1 MRQIAIIL
9 LMCATS
15 LMAMADGWQYG
26 SGKAGIESQYEFIN
40 GNYDRPTALQLFV
53 GKDESGH
60 DGVLAILQ
68 GECDIHDFRD
78 SQQYVMIDFGDLERH
93 QWAIQQV
100 PYKNRNYNAF
110 IFGDASNLIER
121 LRECDTFTITL
132 PLHGVG
138 TRTFYFYTDG
148 YPLDW

>member
-1 MRQIAIIL
+1 MRKAALIL

-15 LMAMADGWQYG
+15 LVAMADGWLYG
-26 SGKAGIESQYEFIN
+26 SGKAGIESHYEFIN
-40 GNYDRPTALQLFV
+40 GNYDKPTTLRLYV
-53 GKDESGH
+53 GIDESGH
-60 DGVLAILQ
+60 EGVMAILE

-78 SQQYVMIDFGDLERH
+78 NQQYVMVDFGDLERH
-93 QWAIQQV
+93 KWVIQQV
-100 PYKNRNYNAF
+100 PYKNRKYKAF
-110 IFGDASNLIER
+110 IFGDAGNLIER